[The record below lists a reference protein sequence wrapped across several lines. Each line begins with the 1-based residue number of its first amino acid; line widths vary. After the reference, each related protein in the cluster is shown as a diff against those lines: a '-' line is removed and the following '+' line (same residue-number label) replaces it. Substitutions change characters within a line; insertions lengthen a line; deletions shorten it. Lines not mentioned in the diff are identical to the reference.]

1 MQILHEVL
9 PSPLLSD
16 ESNAGFFVWLDSSEP
31 ELVNTRLTPL
41 PTTPRCVT
49 PEDPFVCAVE
59 TVGES
64 KPPLLFAVPICE
76 EFITAG
82 DALFSLTLDLRA
94 AIPRISERIDFG
106 FRATCWRSS
115 SCKAKDGWC
124 TQDEVTYA
132 HFQILT
138 HTKNLPS
145 SLAHHRGQWV
155 FQSLLLFLSQNY
167 QTQKHW
173 CLHPDLAQKQ

>member
-1 MQILHEVL
+1 M
-9 PSPLLSD
+9 
-16 ESNAGFFVWLDSSEP
+16 P

-76 EFITAG
+76 ELITAG
-82 DALFSLTLDLRA
+82 DALFSLTLDLRV

-106 FRATCWRSS
+106 FRATC
-115 SCKAKDGWC
+115 
-124 TQDEVTYA
+124 
-132 HFQILT
+132 
-138 HTKNLPS
+138 
-145 SLAHHRGQWV
+145 
-155 FQSLLLFLSQNY
+155 
-167 QTQKHW
+167 
-173 CLHPDLAQKQ
+173 